1 MCECM
6 CACGDMIC
14 SRQLLSDWVWTTSG
28 ITPALLLNMLT
39 TGCTYTS
46 SQQTAFHA
54 FPGIKLTCLTEKVI
68 ETKRECKW
76 QTKHV
81 EPKSESIDK
90 IKQPNVC
97 ILHRHN
103 EALII
108 IIKITE
114 IVEETKKKK
123 NKNNNPNTDGA
134 AEIFSGWFVW
144 DGNWCVENM
153 GFNIEKCLYQ
163 SYTMQLVKL

>member
-54 FPGIKLTCLTEKVI
+54 FPGIKVTCLTEKVI

-103 EALII
+103 EAMII

-123 NKNNNPNTDGA
+123 KTRITTLIRTERQKYFRDDSFGM
-134 AEIFSGWFVW
+134 EIGVW
-144 DGNWCVENM
+144 KIWALILKSAYINHTRCS
-153 GFNIEKCLYQ
+153 L
-163 SYTMQLVKL
+163 